1 MYADICIVGGG
12 ISGFTAAVAAAR
24 RGEKTLI
31 VEQHGY
37 LGGMLTMAGVGPMM
51 TFHAGEDQVIKGI
64 TSELIDRMVKKNK
77 SPGHV
82 FDTIGYTY
90 TVTPFDAEWM
100 KHEMEMMLLESGGDV
115 LYHSM
120 LAGVDVADGTIRS
133 IQVCNKAGISSITA
147 ELFIDA
153 TGDGDLSAW
162 AGVKCTIGRESDG
175 ACQPMTMNMKM
186 GNVDTEQIKA
196 FVKDHPEEFPYLQGN
211 TWMVDMASHLSVSG
225 FAKTLKK
232 AMDNHEFSGR
242 LEGILFFET
251 NNPGEM
257 LINTSR
263 LHGYDATDPI
273 QLTKAEIEGRK
284 QVRELE
290 AFFKNRIP
298 GFQNA
303 VLLQSGPNVGVRG
316 SRQIKGMY
324 CLTQEDILKATRFE
338 DAIAH
343 AGYPID
349 VHSPD
354 GKETVVKEDMH
365 IKHGTVYSIPYRCLV
380 NPYVHN
386 LITVGR
392 CISATFEAQG
402 AIRTTPTAG
411 AIGHAGGVAAH
422 LARKQGVKPRD
433 VSIPELQRILKEQGA
448 YLFED

>member
-1 MYADICIVGGG
+1 
-12 ISGFTAAVAAAR
+12 
-24 RGEKTLI
+24 
-31 VEQHGY
+31 
-37 LGGMLTMAGVGPMM
+37 
-51 TFHAGEDQVIKGI
+51 
-64 TSELIDRMVKKNK
+64 
-77 SPGHV
+77 
-82 FDTIGYTY
+82 
-90 TVTPFDAEWM
+90 
-100 KHEMEMMLLESGGDV
+100 
-115 LYHSM
+115 
-120 LAGVDVADGTIRS
+120 
-133 IQVCNKAGISSITA
+133 
-147 ELFIDA
+147 
-153 TGDGDLSAW
+153 
-162 AGVKCTIGRESDG
+162 
-175 ACQPMTMNMKM
+175 
-186 GNVDTEQIKA
+186 
-196 FVKDHPEEFPYLQGN
+196 
-211 TWMVDMASHLSVSG
+211 
-225 FAKTLKK
+225 
-232 AMDNHEFSGR
+232 MDNHEFSGR

-316 SRQIKGMY
+316 SRQINGMY

-380 NPYVHN
+380 NPNVHN

-448 YLFED
+448 YLLV